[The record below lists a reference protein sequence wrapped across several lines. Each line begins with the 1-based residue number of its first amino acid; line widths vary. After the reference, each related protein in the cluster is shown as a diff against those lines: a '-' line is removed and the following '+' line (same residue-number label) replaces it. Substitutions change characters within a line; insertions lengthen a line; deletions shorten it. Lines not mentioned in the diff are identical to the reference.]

1 MNRIAA
7 LLFCCF
13 STCLFAQLPDSIQ
26 SKLDLLSGEPK
37 TLLLDSLADK
47 TLRQN
52 IDLHQLIVQ
61 EGISHALELKS
72 DSLHESFLIKL
83 GLNHLYRYQYDSAR
97 IFYQQVRDN
106 TENERVKA
114 TALGELGISYYYESN
129 DSEALKY
136 LIESYN
142 LWKEIADTSRL
153 AGITNNLGVIQRY
166 LGDYENS
173 NYFLKQAL
181 IFKKHT
187 GQTVTLGSTYHN
199 LGINFEE
206 MKQPDSSLFYFQK
219 AKLIREQYN
228 DVRGLA
234 KTYSSLGK
242 VYMDKEFLD
251 SSLFFYDKAVTIDK
265 KMKDMA
271 ALSSDQVSMADA
283 FLRNNEHQK
292 SITLLNEALSISKDA
307 RVKLSGLRLLAAN
320 YDAIKWYQ
328 KASSAKGQL
337 LNLKDSINNAEKEA
351 SLQELQVQFDTEQKE
366 SQIAQ
371 LSAENEIQ
379 ELKAQ
384 QDAQTKTIL
393 AVGLIALLIIAA
405 LLYSR
410 SRTKS
415 KNNEVLDAKNKELAV
430 INQTK
435 DRLFSIISHDLKS
448 PLSSFH
454 LITQS
459 LAQNLDNLDKAQL
472 KEYLES
478 LRDSS
483 ANVRDMMDNLLK
495 WALAQTDQLGYKM
508 EPVVLSDVLNGV
520 VSQLNVVSNAKEI
533 SIDTNLAE
541 NLKLQG
547 DASFLEI
554 VIRNLLSNSLKFT
567 ESGKSITLET
577 REEGDKAIIRVMDQG
592 VGMEQNEIDKL
603 LAGEILGAE
612 INNSTEKGTGLGITL
627 VQELVKKMEGQLQV
641 TSEKGR
647 GTTFELLFKKAA

>member
-7 LLFCCF
+7 LLFCCI

-26 SKLDLLSGEPK
+26 RKLDLLSEEYK

-61 EGISHALELKS
+61 EGIAHALELES

-97 IFYQQVRDN
+97 ILYQQVHDN
-106 TENERVKA
+106 TKNERVKA

-136 LIESYN
+136 LIESYK
-142 LWKEIADTSRL
+142 LWKEIGDTLRL

-166 LGDYENS
+166 LGDYKNS

-199 LGINFEE
+199 LGINFDE
-206 MKQPDSSLFYFQK
+206 MGQPDSSLYYSQK
-219 AKLIREQYN
+219 AKLIREKYN

-242 VYMDKEFLD
+242 IYMGQSRYD
-251 SSLFFYDKAVTIDK
+251 SSLFFYDKAITIDRNL
-265 KMKDMA
+265 KDFA
-271 ALSSDQVSMADA
+271 ALSSDQISMAEA
-283 FLRNNEHQK
+283 LLRTGRHRK
-292 SITLLNEALSISKDA
+292 SIALLTEALNVTRDA
-307 RVKLSGLRLLAAN
+307 RVKQDGLKLLATN
-320 YDAIKWYQ
+320 YDAIHSYKD
-328 KASSAKGQL
+328 ASSIKEQL
-337 LNLKDSINNAEKEA
+337 LSLRDSINTAEKET
-351 SLQELQVQFDTEQKE
+351 SLQELRVQFDTEQKE

-459 LAQNLDNLDKAQL
+459 LAQNLDNLKKEQL

-508 EPVVLSDVLNGV
+508 EPVALNDVLNGV
-520 VSQLNVVSNAKEI
+520 VNQLNVVSNAKEI
-533 SIDTNLAE
+533 SIDTNLIE

-577 REEGDKAIIRVMDQG
+577 REEGDQAIIRVMDQG
-592 VGMEQNEIDKL
+592 VGMEQTEIEKL

-612 INNSTEKGTGLGITL
+612 IHNSTEKGTGLGITL